1 MGSFLSTTR
10 KETVDEIIDLSYSSS
25 EDGGDHAHDEAESPI
40 DLTADSFE
48 LFEQEFNRAVPD
60 SVHNP
65 ALDHLLLS
73 DDASI
78 GCRPD
83 FVSSNAAVSLHG
95 NMRGG
100 EALIENEIAEAMVL
114 LQARSQI
121 HTRLRGEF
129 QVEDVD
135 NCVECGHEFSISG
148 LRWKVH
154 YNNCASCGASL
165 CPTCYERD
173 PLHNG
178 KFCGC
183 CGEWHCEWCYH
194 VHEISTGFLDD

>member
-1 MGSFLSTTR
+1 MGSFLSTR
-10 KETVDEIIDLSYSSS
+10 KDEVSDEIIDLYHSFS
-25 EDGGDHAHDEAESPI
+25 EDGGDHAHDGSEESPI

-48 LFEQEFNRAVPD
+48 AYLEKVD
-60 SVHNP
+60 G
-65 ALDHLLLS
+65 ALDSFPDFVDQLLLLS

-78 GCRPD
+78 ECRPD
-83 FVSSNAAVSLHG
+83 NVSSNAAVSLHG

-100 EALIENEIAEAMVL
+100 EASIENEIAEVMVL
-114 LQARSQI
+114 FGSQN
-121 HTRLRGEF
+121 HTRLRGEV

-135 NCVECGHEFSISG
+135 NCVECGRVFRTSG

-154 YNNCASCGASL
+154 YNNCASCGGSL
-165 CPTCYERD
+165 CPTCYARD

-194 VHEISTGFLDD
+194 AHEVSTGYLDD